1 MVVERTSPTSSSVE
15 VFDRVL
21 DKGIVIDA
29 WVRVALMGIDLIT
42 VRALVVVASI
52 QTYLESSEAL
62 ARAGFASPVEARTNA
77 MTSTNAHPRQWQNAL
92 KKRQYRPTTPPGG
105 DGKSRTLAAGPWWTV
120 ADDAYTFPRRGAHGG

>member
-1 MVVERTSPTSSSVE
+1 MIVERTSPTSSQVE

-42 VRALVVVASI
+42 VQALVVVASI

-62 ARAGFASPVEARTNA
+62 ALARVAAPCEARTNA
-77 MTSTNAHPRQWQNAL
+77 VTSTTLTR
-92 KKRQYRPTTPPGG
+92 GSG
-105 DGKSRTLAAGPWWTV
+105 SRLSRNGHAG
-120 ADDAYTFPRRGAHGG
+120 ASRR